1 MKFIHTSDWHLG
13 KVLQG
18 QSLMEDQQHM
28 LQQLVAAVESE
39 KPAAVIIAGDL
50 YDRSIPPAEAVK
62 LLDDT
67 LHQLVVTLKTPVLA
81 VAGNHDSP
89 SRLRFGNRLMQAAGY
104 HIAGELTDAFQPVT
118 LTDDHGPVTFF
129 LLPFADLSTIRQ
141 HYSEAEITGYGE
153 AYQLL
158 LEDIHQQRQP
168 EDRCV
173 LVTHAFVT
181 SGGEPAENTS
191 DAEKQLSVGGVE
203 FVPAELFQP
212 FHYTALGHL
221 HQGRQVMEKKIRYA
235 GSPLKYSIREA
246 HHAKAFDV
254 VELDEAG
261 QVTITPWP
269 VIPLRDVRTVT
280 GALQEVEAHPLC
292 QDYVWVSLTDEHPA
306 PEAMERIRS
315 VYPNALGLRWE
326 ALHRKLDT
334 ETAPLAMESRRP
346 VEIVESFF
354 ETFTGQAL
362 SREDRELVASLLEA
376 AMQEEGGME
385 A

>member
-18 QSLMEDQQHM
+18 QPLLEDQQHM
-28 LQQLVAAVESE
+28 LHQLVAAVESE

-89 SRLRFGNRLMQAAGY
+89 SRLRFGNRLMKAAGY

-118 LTDDHGPVTFF
+118 FTDAHGPVDFF
-129 LLPFADLSTIRQ
+129 LLPYADLGTIRQ
-141 HYSEAEITGYGE
+141 HYPETEITGYGD
-153 AYQLL
+153 AYRLL
-158 LEDIHQQRQP
+158 LEDIETHRNP
-168 EDRCV
+168 NARCV

-181 SGGEPAENTS
+181 PGGEPEANTS

-203 FVPAELFQP
+203 FVPAELFQS

-221 HQGRQVMEKKIRYA
+221 HQGRQVMEKQIRYA

-254 VELDEAG
+254 VELDEKG
-261 QVTITPWP
+261 EVTVTPWL
-269 VIPLRDVRTVT
+269 VKARRDVRTVT
-280 GALQEVEAHPLC
+280 GRLQEVENHPPC
-292 QDYVWVSLTDEHPA
+292 QDYVWVGLTDEHPA

-326 ALHRKLDT
+326 ALHRKLDI
-334 ETAPLAMESRRP
+334 EAAPHTLERHRP
-346 VEIVESFF
+346 AEIVESFF

-362 SREDRELVASLLEA
+362 STDDRKLVTDLLEE
-376 AMQEEGGME
+376 AMQEEQGGE